1 VNLLAGKAALV
12 TGGSRGIGLAVAE
25 RFAAEGAD
33 VLVGDLAMGR
43 ADLPFVQLDVTDER
57 SIDAAVATAVARFGR
72 LDVFV
77 ANAGILQLGPLAETQ
92 LDAWERVL
100 RVNLTGVFLTCRA
113 AARHLVAQG
122 TGGRVIATSSLFGRR
137 GGRNNVAYSA
147 SKFGVV
153 GVVETAAAE
162 LAEHGITVNAVCPGQ
177 VDTEMLGDLFTRFG
191 ELRGL
196 TADDIRAEFEGKIPI
211 GRLASTEEVA
221 NVFVFLASELGSY
234 VTGQSI
240 IVDGGQQVGP

>member
-1 VNLLAGKAALV
+1 MNLLAGKAALV

-25 RFAAEGAD
+25 RFAAEGAE
-33 VLVGDLAMGR
+33 VLVGDLAVGMT
-43 ADLPFVQLDVTDER
+43 DLPFVQLDVTDER
-57 SIDAAVATAVARFGR
+57 SIDAAVATAVERFGR

-113 AARHLVAQG
+113 AARLLVAQG

-162 LAEHGITVNAVCPGQ
+162 LAEHGVTVNAVCPGQ
-177 VDTEMLGDLFTRFG
+177 VDTEMMGDLFTRFG

-211 GRLASTEEVA
+211 GRLASTGEIA